1 MGTVIVVG
9 AGIGGV
15 TAAVALQRCG
25 WEVTVLER
33 AAVLGEV
40 GAGISVWP
48 GANRVLSEFGVKGVD
63 RAAALSGPTGLRKPS
78 GRWVVGATDLGVE
91 LPVMIHRAQLHEL
104 ITAELGP
111 AVTVR
116 TGYTVETV
124 TQDDSGV
131 LVNGSL
137 RADLLIAADGLRS
150 VIRTALYPQYAGPQY
165 SGYTAYRGLA
175 EVQADN
181 GGETWGP
188 AQRFGVA
195 QLIDGRTYWY
205 ATANQPAG
213 QSGDLAEVI
222 RRFGSWH
229 DPIPALLA
237 STQTALQN
245 DIYDL
250 PLPLV
255 PFAAGRIA
263 LLGDAAHAMTPNMGR
278 GACTAIEDAGALAR
292 HLRST
297 PDPVT
302 ALTQYDAERRPAATQ
317 LVKRSRQIG
326 RLGQL
331 ENPVAI
337 GVRDGLMWLG
347 GTAVRGAAALT
358 KSRRA
363 RKSTLSSH

>member
-1 MGTVIVVG
+1 MVG

-33 AAVLGEV
+33 AAALGEV

-48 GANRVLSEFGVKGVD
+48 GAAAVLNDLGAKGID
-63 RAAALSGPTGLRKPS
+63 QAAALSGPTGLRKPS
-78 GRWVVGATDLGVE
+78 GRWVVAATHLGID
-91 LPVMIHRAQLHEL
+91 LPVMIHRAQLHDL
-104 ITAELGP
+104 ITAEFGP

-137 RADLLIAADGLRS
+137 RADLLVAADGLRS

-175 EVQADN
+175 DVKAND

-188 AQRFGVA
+188 AQRFGIA

-213 QSGDLAEVI
+213 QGGDLAAVI
-222 RRFGSWH
+222 RRYGNWH
-229 DPIPALLA
+229 DPIPQLLA
-237 STQTALQN
+237 STDTALQN

-278 GACTAIEDAGALAR
+278 GACTAIEDAGALAK
-292 HLRST
+292 HLTAT
-297 PDPVT
+297 PDLVT

-326 RLGQL
+326 RMGQL

-337 GVRDGLMWLG
+337 GARDTLMWVG
-347 GTAVRGAAALT
+347 GGVARGAAAL
-358 KSRRA
+358 RRK
-363 RKSTLSSH
+363 R

>member
-1 MGTVIVVG
+1 MRTAIVVG

-33 AAVLGEV
+33 AAELGEV
-40 GAGISVWP
+40 GAGISLWP
-48 GANRVLSEFGVKGVD
+48 AAAAVLSELGVKGVD
-63 RAAALSGPTGLRKPS
+63 QAAVPSGPFGLRKPN
-78 GRWVVGATDLGVE
+78 GRWVVAAPDLGLD
-91 LPVMIHRAQLHEL
+91 LPVMIHRAQLHDL
-104 ITAELGP
+104 ITAEFGP

-124 TQDDSGV
+124 TQDDTGV

-150 VIRTALYPQYAGPQY
+150 VVRTALYPQYAGPQY
-165 SGYTAYRGLA
+165 SGSTAYRGITETKA
-175 EVQADN
+175 ND
-181 GGETWGP
+181 GGETWGS
-188 AQRFGVA
+188 AERFGIA

-205 ATANQPAG
+205 ATHNQPAG

-222 RRFGSWH
+222 RKYGNWH

-237 STQTALQN
+237 TTQTVLQN

-250 PLPLV
+250 ALPLV

-263 LLGDAAHAMTPNMGR
+263 LLGDAAHAMTPNLGR

-292 HLRST
+292 HLTST

-302 ALTQYDAERRPAATQ
+302 ALTQYDAARRPAATQ

-331 ENPVAI
+331 ENPLAI
-337 GVRDGLMWLG
+337 GVRDALMWLG

-363 RKSTLSSH
+363 PKPTPSNR

>member
-1 MGTVIVVG
+1 
-9 AGIGGV
+9 
-15 TAAVALQRCG
+15 
-25 WEVTVLER
+25 
-33 AAVLGEV
+33 
-40 GAGISVWP
+40 ISVWP